1 MFGEIQSY
9 RKSNGA
15 YGINAEPWIKLLSE
29 FGLSEKEAQLYV
41 HLLKSGPKRAGD
53 LARSLGTYRL
63 QVYRKL
69 ATSSTRRW

>member
-41 HLLKSGPKRAGD
+41 HLLKDGPKRAGD
-53 LARSLGTYRL
+53 LADPSERIACRFIENL
-63 QVYRKL
+63 Q
-69 ATSSTRRW
+69 ASSTRR